1 MRIRTLVPALLLA
14 TCGKAPNVPNTGSE
28 AAPVPAAAPIK
39 KPTGLPEI
47 RPEDSLSAFAFRTD
61 PHRVARSI
69 KLHEVR
75 RGVEA
80 VDPRDKIRT
89 ILEPKHAAADKAP
102 WVTDGSRVLGV
113 VLNGEARA
121 YPLYLLQVHELAN
134 DVLGGVAIAP
144 NY

>member
-1 MRIRTLVPALLLA
+1 MRIPTLAPALLRA
-14 TCGKAPNVPNTGSE
+14 ACG
-28 AAPVPAAAPIK
+28 AAPDAPKAEPAAEPAPPAVAIK
-39 KPTGLPEI
+39 KPASLPAI
-47 RPEDSLSAFAFRTD
+47 RPEDSLSAFSFLTD

-75 RGVEA
+75 RGVDA

-89 ILEPKHAAADKAP
+89 ILEPKHAAADQAP

-113 VLNGEARA
+113 ALNGEARA